1 MTGENGMRTLH
12 WPAGTAA
19 EGPWSLAIL
28 PEKAGWSCAG
38 LRVLDLP
45 PGGRTGFSTGEDE
58 AIVLPLSGSC
68 VVECEGSRIELLGRA
83 GVFAGTADFAYLP
96 WHGTATVA
104 SEQGGR
110 FAVPSA
116 PARRGL
122 PVRRRPADEVEVVTR
137 GAGACS
143 RLVRNYCMPGGFDA
157 DRLMVCEVFT
167 PAGNW
172 SSYPPHKH
180 DETSEHESC
189 VEEIYYFEVA
199 DGPGGPGVGYQ
210 RVYGTDRRPVEV
222 LAEVRGGDVVLVPHG
237 WHGPSIASPGNDLYY
252 LNVMAGEDER
262 AWRACDDPAFAW
274 VRESWRGR
282 EIDPRVLS
290 ALPREERGER

>member
-38 LRVLDLP
+38 LRVLELP
-45 PGGRTGFSTGEDE
+45 PGGRATFSTGDDE

-68 VVECEGSRIELLGRA
+68 VVRCEGSRVELLGRA
-83 GVFAGTADFAYLP
+83 GVFAGTADFVYLP
-96 WHGTATVA
+96 WHSTATVA
-104 SEQGGR
+104 SESGGR

-122 PVRRRPADEVEVVTR
+122 PVRRRAADRVEVVTR
-137 GAGACS
+137 GAGVCS

-180 DETSEHESC
+180 DETSENESC

-210 RVYGTDRRPVEV
+210 RVYGTDQRPVDV
-222 LAEVRGGDVVLVPHG
+222 LAEVRGGDAVLVPHG

-262 AWRACDDPAFAW
+262 AWRACDDPALTW
-274 VRESWRGR
+274 VRESWRGQ

-290 ALPREERGER
+290 ALPRAER